1 MVKPVF
7 PGMTSRRDAF
17 LGGAMLLTAAAT
29 WARRPSRRIVAITQG
44 EVADTIPMTVGN
56 WTGTVDSNLVM
67 PPEDERKAANLY
79 DEQVLRSY
87 TRAENSDEVMFVLA
101 YDRNQSGML
110 MVHRPESCYP
120 GSGFAINADEPVT
133 IPLAP
138 NIFANGRFLSTQRE
152 ERIEQVLYWTRL
164 GNEFPNS
171 WDEERRFLAF
181 QNLRGL
187 APDGALVRLSLINA
201 DAEAAKKQL
210 MNFATEIFTAS
221 DRAGRAVL
229 GGPANAF

>member
-7 PGMTSRRDAF
+7 PGMTSRRDAL
-17 LGGAMLLTAAAT
+17 LGGVLLLTAAAT
-29 WARRPSRRIVAITQG
+29 WARLPSRRIVAITQG
-44 EVADTIPMTVGN
+44 EVANTIPMQVGD
-56 WTGTVDSNLVM
+56 WAGSIDSDLVM
-67 PPEDERKAANLY
+67 PPEDERKAANIY

-87 TRAENSDEVMFVLA
+87 VRDGNSDEIMFVLA

-120 GSGFAINADEPVT
+120 GSGFTITADEPVT
-133 IPLAP
+133 IPLASGI
-138 NIFANGRFLSTQRE
+138 NAKGRFLSTQRE
-152 ERIEQVLYWTRL
+152 DRIEQVLYWTRL

-171 WDEERRFLAF
+171 WDEERSFLAF

-201 DAEAAKKQL
+201 DAEAARKQL
-210 MNFATEIFTAS
+210 THFATELFTAS
-221 DRAGRAVL
+221 GRVGRAVL